1 MIDDMASLKQ
11 AMEQMDAEDA
21 TIAQAAKDRAAQILS
36 DAGLSFSKMADLIEQ
51 RRLLLRPRIVASIK
65 RMDQPATLG
74 DSAFRDT
81 HASLRK
87 EGQSFRQIAE
97 ALELRAHSAPR
108 YEAPVHRP
116 ALMAFEQVPEEP
128 SEQAAPPFIL
138 SVLLYPLRN
147 PIRVLVIAILAV
159 VLFHVVRDFPGTI
172 RPGRGLPSS
181 DNTAR
186 RLAEASPSASST
198 PSNSSADQPS
208 SAPPS
213 VNPAA
218 PSANEPAPPGSAN
231 PSAAGPPTSTSPRS
245 DTRANDRARTARSR
259 AIDDFMPERLRR
271 KSRLAGP
278 CLGGIGG
285 CYWGGGQY

>member
-1 MIDDMASLKQ
+1 MIDNMASLKQ
-11 AMEQMDAEDA
+11 AMEQMDADDA
-21 TIAQAAKDRAAQILS
+21 TIAQSAKDRAAQILS

-65 RMDQPATLG
+65 RMDQPAMLG

-97 ALELRAHSAPR
+97 ALELRAQPASR
-108 YEAPVHRP
+108 YEAQVARP
-116 ALMAFEQVPEEP
+116 ALMAFEQEP
-128 SEQAAPPFIL
+128 DEPAEQAAPPFVL
-138 SVLLYPLRN
+138 GVLLYPLRN

-159 VLFHVVRDFPGTI
+159 VLFNVVRDFPGTI

-186 RLAEASPSASST
+186 RLAEASPSPNPT
-198 PSNSSADQPS
+198 PSNSPADQPS
-208 SAPPS
+208 PASPSTTPSSPPG
-213 VNPAA
+213 AA
-218 PSANEPAPPGSAN
+218 PSANGSA
-231 PSAAGPPTSTSPRS
+231 PAGSAA
-245 DTRANDRARTARSR
+245 DRTRTARSR

-271 KSRLAGP
+271 NSRSAGP

-285 CYWGGGQY
+285 CYWGGVRY

>member
-11 AMEQMDAEDA
+11 AMEQMDAEDP
-21 TIAQAAKDRAAQILS
+21 TVAQAAKDRAAQILS

-65 RMDQPATLG
+65 RMDQPAMLG

-108 YEAPVHRP
+108 YEPPVHRP
-116 ALMAFEQVPEEP
+116 ALMAFEQEP
-128 SEQAAPPFIL
+128 DEPAEQAAPPFIL
-138 SVLLYPLRN
+138 NVLLYPLRN

-159 VLFHVVRDFPGTI
+159 VLFNVARDFPGTI
-172 RPGRGLPSS
+172 RPGRGLLTGDS
-181 DNTAR
+181 TAR
-186 RLAEASPSASST
+186 RLAEASPSPNPT
-198 PSNSSADQPS
+198 PSNLPADQPS

-213 VNPAA
+213 ATPTA
-218 PSANEPAPPGSAN
+218 PSANEPAGSAN
-231 PSAAGPPTSTSPRS
+231 PSAASPP
-245 DTRANDRARTARSR
+245 NDRARTARSR
-259 AIDDFMPERLRR
+259 AIGDFMPERLRR

-278 CLGGIGG
+278 CFGGIGG